1 MRALLRLGQ
10 SIKSPAPA
18 QRTSPRPRDQNAL
31 FPFVLISHSR
41 APVHEDLPGCR
52 QSVLHAQA
60 YDQLSPPN
68 SQMIRMIGNGIPIS
82 QSNNPR
88 PMVRSIMPNE
98 ICPHI
103 TVQGGWGFPARHSG
117 SPVKPGYIQGCR
129 GITCWIPIRAPR
141 ARNDKEV

>member
-1 MRALLRLGQ
+1 MRALPRLDQ

-88 PMVRSIMPNE
+88 PMVRSIITQRNLLFHNGAGWPRVPCSPFRKPSETRLYPGMP
-98 ICPHI
+98 
-103 TVQGGWGFPARHSG
+103 RHHVLDPDSG
-117 SPVKPGYIQGCR
+117 P
-129 GITCWIPIRAPR
+129 PR
-141 ARNDKEV
+141 TE